1 MEMLVIAVIAL
12 VAFGAVLVP
21 LFRRKSGVNDDREFD
36 IGADAESASAPPT
49 VAPMAAGPATP
60 VAPPPVNPPD
70 AGEHAHDDIEAEV
83 LRYRA
88 ALRAG
93 TVCRKCGQANE
104 EGSVFCADCGTRL
117 PREDAREFE

>member
-21 LFRRKSGVNDDREFD
+21 LFRRKSGTNDDREFD
-36 IGADAESASAPPT
+36 IGADAESASSPPT

-70 AGEHAHDDIEAEV
+70 AGEHVHDDIEAEV

-104 EGSVFCADCGTRL
+104 EGSVFCADCGARL